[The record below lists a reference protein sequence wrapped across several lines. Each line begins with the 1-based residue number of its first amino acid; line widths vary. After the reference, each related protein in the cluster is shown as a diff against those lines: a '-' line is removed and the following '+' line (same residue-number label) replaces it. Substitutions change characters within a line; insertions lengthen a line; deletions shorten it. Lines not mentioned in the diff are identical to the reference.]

1 MATTYLTR
9 TGATPTTSNKYT
21 FSCWVKRGSIGTT
34 ETIFRTYSDGSNSA
48 QLIFDSDDTF
58 AFQDI
63 IGGTT
68 VTNLKPSNLFRDTG
82 AWMNFIVQVDYT
94 QATAADRAKIFI
106 NGAEVSYSATT
117 VQSQNGASMLNT
129 ANNNA
134 LGSNRSNS
142 SHYFT
147 GSMSQVNFID
157 GTAYPATAFGS
168 VNATSGIWVANSGP
182 TVTYGNNGFF
192 LDMANSSDMGN
203 DVSGNANDFTVGSGT
218 VTQMED
224 TPDNNFATLNPVY
237 KSLSQPT
244 FANGNLSSSASGA
257 GYRLSFST
265 IAVSTGK
272 YYAEFYRAVGSTDE
286 VFIGISSLNDAEN
299 LFNVSNYYLGET
311 AKSISISSGNG
322 KYYIS
327 ASGTTYGS
335 SYLGSGD
342 IIGVALDLTN
352 KKLYASKNGAW
363 SNGSG
368 AWSSTTF
375 NASTGAIDISS
386 IISSGEYAYIG
397 FSNTGTS
404 TVDAN
409 FGNGY
414 FGTTPVSSAGTNAS
428 GNGIF
433 EYDTPTGYTALSTK
447 GLNL

>member
-63 IGGTT
+63 VGGTT

-106 NGAEVSYSATT
+106 NGGEVSYSATT

-203 DVSGNANDFTVGSGT
+203 DVSGNANDFTVGGGT

-224 TPDNNFATLNPVY
+224 TPDNNFATMNPLDNYYSAATFSNGNNTVATAAAPVNWVASTFQVNKGKWY
-237 KSLSQPT
+237 AECKPT
-244 FANGNLSSSASGA
+244 AGTGSALVGFAGSTSKNSTQILETAGFFGGNYVNNGEYFFNGSGGAYASSFANGDIISVYLDLDNNFVYFAKNGVLQNSGVPTSGA
-257 GYRLSFST
+257 
-265 IAVSTGK
+265 
-272 YYAEFYRAVGSTDE
+272 
-286 VFIGISSLNDAEN
+286 
-299 LFNVSNYYLGET
+299 
-311 AKSISISSGNG
+311 
-322 KYYIS
+322 
-327 ASGTTYGS
+327 
-335 SYLGSGD
+335 
-342 IIGVALDLTN
+342 
-352 KKLYASKNGAW
+352 
-363 SNGSG
+363 
-368 AWSSTTF
+368 
-375 NASTGAIDISS
+375 
-386 IISSGEYAYIG
+386 
-397 FSNTGTS
+397 TGTGGKAI
-404 TVDAN
+404 TAAALTTNGGYAFACGDGNTATRTFDWN

-414 FGTTPVSSAGTNAS
+414 FGTTAVASAGTNAS
-428 GNGIF
+428 SNGIF
-433 EYDTPTGYTALSTK
+433 EYDVPTGYTALSTK

>member
-63 IGGTT
+63 VGGTT

-106 NGAEVSYSATT
+106 NGGEVSYSATT

-203 DVSGNANDFTVGSGT
+203 DVSGNANDFTVGGGT
-218 VTQMED
+218 VTQIKD
-224 TPDNNFATLNPVY
+224 TPDNNFATWNPLVQQ
-237 KSLSQPT
+237 SSGFVLS
-244 FANGNLSSSASGA
+244 NGNTTADNTNDTWRSV
-257 GYRLSFST
+257 YST
-265 IAVSTGK
+265 LAPSVGK
-272 YYAEFYRAVGSTDE
+272 YYFECKIVNQLQTPRSIIGVCSTTQASN
-286 VFIGISSLNDAEN
+286 SSAR
-299 LFNVSNYYLGET
+299 LGYE
-311 AKSISISSGNG
+311 
-322 KYYIS
+322 
-327 ASGTTYGS
+327 GTNAYAYGS
-335 SYLGSGD
+335 DGNKINNGTNTSYGNTFATGD
-342 IIGVALDLTN
+342 IISCALDLDN
-352 KKLYASKNGAW
+352 GKIYFGKNGTW
-363 SNGSG
+363 QNSG
-368 AWSSTTF
+368 DPTSG
-375 NASTGAIDISS
+375 STGTGSAFNVTLGESYYFGSASYGNDG
-386 IISSGEYAYIG
+386 IISINS
-397 FSNTGTS
+397 
-404 TVDAN
+404 
-409 FGNGY
+409 GNGY
-414 FGTTPVSSAGTNAS
+414 FQTTAVASAGTNAS

-433 EYDTPTGYTALSTK
+433 EYDVPTGYTALSTK

>member
-63 IGGTT
+63 VGGTT

-106 NGAEVSYSATT
+106 NGGEVSYSATT

-203 DVSGNANDFTVGSGT
+203 DVSGNANDFTVGGGT

-224 TPDNNFATLNPVY
+224 TPDNNFATWNPLVQQ
-237 KSLSQPT
+237 SSGFVLS
-244 FANGNLSSSASGA
+244 NGNTTADNTNDTWRSV
-257 GYRLSFST
+257 YST
-265 IAVSTGK
+265 LAPSVGK
-272 YYAEFYRAVGSTDE
+272 YYFECKIVNQLQTPRSIIGVCSTAQASN
-286 VFIGISSLNDAEN
+286 SSAR
-299 LFNVSNYYLGET
+299 LGYE
-311 AKSISISSGNG
+311 
-322 KYYIS
+322 
-327 ASGTTYGS
+327 GTNAYAYGS
-335 SYLGSGD
+335 DGNKINNGTNTSYGNTFATGD
-342 IIGVALDLTN
+342 IISCALDLDN
-352 KKLYASKNGAW
+352 GKIYFGKNGTW
-363 SNGSG
+363 QNSG
-368 AWSSTTF
+368 DPTSG
-375 NASTGAIDISS
+375 STGTGSAFNVTLGEFYYFGSAS
-386 IISSGEYAYIG
+386 YGNEGIISINS
-397 FSNTGTS
+397 
-404 TVDAN
+404 
-409 FGNGY
+409 GNGY
-414 FGTTPVSSAGTNAS
+414 FQTTPVSSAGTNAS
-428 GNGIF
+428 SNGIF
-433 EYDTPTGYTALSTK
+433 EYDVPTGYTALSTE
-447 GLNL
+447 GLNS

>member
-9 TGATPTTSNKYT
+9 TGVTPTISNKYT

-34 ETIFRTYSDGSNSA
+34 ETIFRTYSDSNNSA
-48 QLIFDSDDTF
+48 QLIFDSDDSF

-68 VTNLKPSNLFRDTG
+68 VTNLKPSNLFRDPG
-82 AWMNFIVQVDYT
+82 AWMNIIVQVDYT

-106 NGAEVSYSATT
+106 NGVEVSYSATT

-203 DVSGNANDFTVGSGT
+203 DVSGNANDFTVGGGT

-224 TPDNNFATLNPVY
+224 TPDNNFATLNPLDNYYSAATFSNGNNTV
-237 KSLSQPT
+237 PT
-244 FANGNLSSSASGA
+244 ADAPVNWVASTLQANKGKWYAECKPTAGTASANIGFAGSTSKNSTQILETAGFFGGNYVNNGEYFFNGSGGAYASSFANGDIISVYLDLDNNFVYFAKNGVLQNSGVPTSGA
-257 GYRLSFST
+257 
-265 IAVSTGK
+265 
-272 YYAEFYRAVGSTDE
+272 
-286 VFIGISSLNDAEN
+286 
-299 LFNVSNYYLGET
+299 
-311 AKSISISSGNG
+311 
-322 KYYIS
+322 
-327 ASGTTYGS
+327 
-335 SYLGSGD
+335 
-342 IIGVALDLTN
+342 
-352 KKLYASKNGAW
+352 
-363 SNGSG
+363 
-368 AWSSTTF
+368 
-375 NASTGAIDISS
+375 
-386 IISSGEYAYIG
+386 
-397 FSNTGTS
+397 TGTGGKAI
-404 TVDAN
+404 TAAALTTNGGYAFACGDGNTATRTFDWN

-433 EYDTPTGYTALSTK
+433 EYDVPTGYTALSTE
-447 GLNL
+447 GLNS

>member
-63 IGGTT
+63 VGGTT

-106 NGAEVSYSATT
+106 NGGEVSYSATT

-203 DVSGNANDFTVGSGT
+203 DVSGNANDFTVGGGT

-224 TPDNNFATLNPVY
+224 TPDNNFATWNPLVQQ
-237 KSLSQPT
+237 SSGFVLS
-244 FANGNLSSSASGA
+244 NGNTTADNTNDTWRSV
-257 GYRLSFST
+257 YST
-265 IAVSTGK
+265 LAPSVGK
-272 YYAEFYRAVGSTDE
+272 YYFECKIVNQLQTPRSIIGVCSTAQASN
-286 VFIGISSLNDAEN
+286 SSAR
-299 LFNVSNYYLGET
+299 LGYE
-311 AKSISISSGNG
+311 
-322 KYYIS
+322 
-327 ASGTTYGS
+327 GTNAYAYGS
-335 SYLGSGD
+335 DGNKINNGTNTSYGNTFATGD
-342 IIGVALDLTN
+342 IISCALDLDN
-352 KKLYASKNGAW
+352 GKIYFGKNGTW
-363 SNGSG
+363 QNSG
-368 AWSSTTF
+368 DPTSG
-375 NASTGAIDISS
+375 STGTGSAFNVTLGESYYFGSASYGNDG
-386 IISSGEYAYIG
+386 IISINS
-397 FSNTGTS
+397 
-404 TVDAN
+404 
-409 FGNGY
+409 GNGY
-414 FGTTPVSSAGTNAS
+414 FQTTPVSSAGTNAS
-428 GNGIF
+428 SNGIF
-433 EYDTPTGYTALSTK
+433 EYDVPTGYTALSTK

>member
-63 IGGTT
+63 VGGTT

-192 LDMANSSDMGN
+192 LNMANSSDMGN
-203 DVSGNANDFTVGSGT
+203 DVSGNANDFTVGGGT

-224 TPDNNFATLNPVY
+224 TPDNNFATWNPLVQQ
-237 KSLSQPT
+237 SSGFVLS
-244 FANGNLSSSASGA
+244 NGNTTADNTNDTWRSV
-257 GYRLSFST
+257 YST
-265 IAVSTGK
+265 LAPSVGK
-272 YYAEFYRAVGSTDE
+272 YYFECKIVNQLQTPRSIIGVCSTTQASN
-286 VFIGISSLNDAEN
+286 SSAR
-299 LFNVSNYYLGET
+299 LGYE
-311 AKSISISSGNG
+311 
-322 KYYIS
+322 
-327 ASGTTYGS
+327 GTNAYAYGS
-335 SYLGSGD
+335 DGNKINNGTNTSYGNTFATGD
-342 IIGVALDLTN
+342 IISCALDLDN
-352 KKLYASKNGAW
+352 GKIYFGKNGTW
-363 SNGSG
+363 QNSG
-368 AWSSTTF
+368 DPTSG
-375 NASTGAIDISS
+375 STGTGSAFNVTLGESYYFGSASYGNDG
-386 IISSGEYAYIG
+386 IISINS
-397 FSNTGTS
+397 
-404 TVDAN
+404 
-409 FGNGY
+409 GNGY
-414 FGTTPVSSAGTNAS
+414 FQTTPVSSAGTNAS

-433 EYDTPTGYTALSTK
+433 EYDVPTGYTALSTK

>member
-63 IGGTT
+63 VGGTT

-203 DVSGNANDFTVGSGT
+203 DVSGNANDFTVGGGT

-224 TPDNNFATLNPVY
+224 TPDNNFATWNPLVQQ
-237 KSLSQPT
+237 SSGFVLS
-244 FANGNLSSSASGA
+244 NGNTTADNTNDTWRSV
-257 GYRLSFST
+257 YST
-265 IAVSTGK
+265 LAPSVGK
-272 YYAEFYRAVGSTDE
+272 YYFECKIVNQLQTPRSIIGVCSTAQASN
-286 VFIGISSLNDAEN
+286 SSAR
-299 LFNVSNYYLGET
+299 LGYE
-311 AKSISISSGNG
+311 
-322 KYYIS
+322 
-327 ASGTTYGS
+327 GTNAYAYGS
-335 SYLGSGD
+335 DGNKINNGTNTSYGNTFATGD
-342 IIGVALDLTN
+342 IISCALDLDN
-352 KKLYASKNGAW
+352 GKIYFGKNGTW
-363 SNGSG
+363 QNSG
-368 AWSSTTF
+368 DPTSG
-375 NASTGAIDISS
+375 STGTGSAFNVTLGESYYFGSASYGNDG
-386 IISSGEYAYIG
+386 IISINS
-397 FSNTGTS
+397 
-404 TVDAN
+404 
-409 FGNGY
+409 GNGY
-414 FGTTPVSSAGTNAS
+414 FQTTPVSSAGTNAS

-433 EYDTPTGYTALSTK
+433 EYDVPTGYTALSTK

>member
-34 ETIFRTYSDGSNSA
+34 ETIFRTYSDGNNSA
-48 QLIFDSDDTF
+48 QLIFDSDDSF

-68 VTNLKPSNLFRDTG
+68 VTNLKPSNLFRDPG

-203 DVSGNANDFTVGSGT
+203 DVSGNANDFTVGGGT

-224 TPDNNFATLNPVY
+224 TPDNNFATWNPLVQQ
-237 KSLSQPT
+237 SSGFVLS
-244 FANGNLSSSASGA
+244 NGNTTADNTNDTWRSV
-257 GYRLSFST
+257 YST
-265 IAVSTGK
+265 LAPSVGK
-272 YYAEFYRAVGSTDE
+272 YYFECKIVNQLQTPRSIIGVCSTAQASN
-286 VFIGISSLNDAEN
+286 SSAR
-299 LFNVSNYYLGET
+299 LGYE
-311 AKSISISSGNG
+311 
-322 KYYIS
+322 
-327 ASGTTYGS
+327 GTNAYAYGS
-335 SYLGSGD
+335 DGNKINNGTNTSYGNTFATGD
-342 IIGVALDLTN
+342 IISCALDLDN
-352 KKLYASKNGAW
+352 GKIYFGKNGTW
-363 SNGSG
+363 QNSG
-368 AWSSTTF
+368 DPTSG
-375 NASTGAIDISS
+375 STGTGSAFNVTLGESYYFGSASYGNDG
-386 IISSGEYAYIG
+386 IISINS
-397 FSNTGTS
+397 
-404 TVDAN
+404 
-409 FGNGY
+409 GNGY
-414 FGTTPVSSAGTNAS
+414 FQTTAVASAGTNAS

-433 EYDTPTGYTALSTK
+433 EYDVPTGYTALSTK

>member
-63 IGGTT
+63 VGGTT

-192 LDMANSSDMGN
+192 LNMANSSDMGN
-203 DVSGNANDFTVGSGT
+203 DVSGNANDFTVGGGT

-224 TPDNNFATLNPVY
+224 TPDNNFATWNPLVQQ
-237 KSLSQPT
+237 SSGFVLS
-244 FANGNLSSSASGA
+244 NGNTTADNTNDTWRSV
-257 GYRLSFST
+257 YST
-265 IAVSTGK
+265 LAPSVGK
-272 YYAEFYRAVGSTDE
+272 YYFECKIVNQLQTPRSIIGVCSTTQASN
-286 VFIGISSLNDAEN
+286 SSAR
-299 LFNVSNYYLGET
+299 LGYE
-311 AKSISISSGNG
+311 
-322 KYYIS
+322 
-327 ASGTTYGS
+327 GTNAYAYGS
-335 SYLGSGD
+335 DGNKINNGTNTSYGNTFATGD
-342 IIGVALDLTN
+342 IISCALDLDN
-352 KKLYASKNGAW
+352 GKIYFGKNGTW
-363 SNGSG
+363 QNSG
-368 AWSSTTF
+368 DPTSG
-375 NASTGAIDISS
+375 STGTGSAFNVTLGESYYFGSASYGNDG
-386 IISSGEYAYIG
+386 IISINS
-397 FSNTGTS
+397 
-404 TVDAN
+404 
-409 FGNGY
+409 GNGY
-414 FGTTPVSSAGTNAS
+414 FQTTAVASAGTNAS

-433 EYDTPTGYTALSTK
+433 EYNVPTGFTAISTK

>member
-63 IGGTT
+63 VGGTT

-203 DVSGNANDFTVGSGT
+203 DVSGNANDFTVGGGT

-224 TPDNNFATLNPVY
+224 TPDNNFATWNPLVQQ
-237 KSLSQPT
+237 SSGFVLS
-244 FANGNLSSSASGA
+244 NGNTTADNTNDTWRSV
-257 GYRLSFST
+257 YST
-265 IAVSTGK
+265 LAPSVGK
-272 YYAEFYRAVGSTDE
+272 YYFECKIVNQLQTPRSIIGVCSTAQASN
-286 VFIGISSLNDAEN
+286 SSAR
-299 LFNVSNYYLGET
+299 LGYE
-311 AKSISISSGNG
+311 
-322 KYYIS
+322 
-327 ASGTTYGS
+327 GTNAYAYGS
-335 SYLGSGD
+335 DGNKINNGTNTSYGNTFATGD
-342 IIGVALDLTN
+342 IISCALDLDN
-352 KKLYASKNGAW
+352 GKIYFGKNGTW
-363 SNGSG
+363 QNSG
-368 AWSSTTF
+368 DPTSG
-375 NASTGAIDISS
+375 STGTGSAFNVTLGESYYFGSASYGNDG
-386 IISSGEYAYIG
+386 IISINS
-397 FSNTGTS
+397 
-404 TVDAN
+404 
-409 FGNGY
+409 GNGY
-414 FGTTPVSSAGTNAS
+414 FQTTAVASAGTNAS

-433 EYDTPTGYTALSTK
+433 EYDVPTGYTALSTK

>member
-63 IGGTT
+63 VGGTT

-203 DVSGNANDFTVGSGT
+203 DVSGNANDFTVGGGT

-224 TPDNNFATLNPVY
+224 TPDNNFATWNPLVQQ
-237 KSLSQPT
+237 SSGFVLS
-244 FANGNLSSSASGA
+244 NGNTTADNTNDTWRSV
-257 GYRLSFST
+257 YST
-265 IAVSTGK
+265 LAPSVGK
-272 YYAEFYRAVGSTDE
+272 YYFECKIVNQLQTPRSIIGVCSTAQASN
-286 VFIGISSLNDAEN
+286 SSAR
-299 LFNVSNYYLGET
+299 LGYE
-311 AKSISISSGNG
+311 
-322 KYYIS
+322 
-327 ASGTTYGS
+327 GTNAYAYGS
-335 SYLGSGD
+335 DGNKINNGTNTSYGNTFATGD
-342 IIGVALDLTN
+342 IISCALDLDN
-352 KKLYASKNGAW
+352 GKIYFGKNGTW
-363 SNGSG
+363 QNSG
-368 AWSSTTF
+368 DPTSG
-375 NASTGAIDISS
+375 STGTGSAFNVTLGESYYFGSASYGNDG
-386 IISSGEYAYIG
+386 IISINS
-397 FSNTGTS
+397 
-404 TVDAN
+404 
-409 FGNGY
+409 GNGY

-433 EYDTPTGYTALSTK
+433 EYDVPTGYTALSTK

>member
-63 IGGTT
+63 VGGTT

-106 NGAEVSYSATT
+106 NGGEVSYSATT

-203 DVSGNANDFTVGSGT
+203 DVSGNANDFTVGGGT

-224 TPDNNFATLNPVY
+224 TPDNNFATMNPLDNYYSAATFSNGNNTVATAAAPVNWVASTFQVNKGKWY
-237 KSLSQPT
+237 AECKPT
-244 FANGNLSSSASGA
+244 AGTGSALVGFAGSTSKNSTQILETAGFFGGNYVNNGEYFFNGSGGAYASSFANGDIISVYLDLDNNFVYFAKNGVLQNSGVPTSGA
-257 GYRLSFST
+257 
-265 IAVSTGK
+265 
-272 YYAEFYRAVGSTDE
+272 
-286 VFIGISSLNDAEN
+286 
-299 LFNVSNYYLGET
+299 
-311 AKSISISSGNG
+311 
-322 KYYIS
+322 
-327 ASGTTYGS
+327 
-335 SYLGSGD
+335 
-342 IIGVALDLTN
+342 
-352 KKLYASKNGAW
+352 
-363 SNGSG
+363 
-368 AWSSTTF
+368 
-375 NASTGAIDISS
+375 
-386 IISSGEYAYIG
+386 
-397 FSNTGTS
+397 TGTGGKAI
-404 TVDAN
+404 TAAALTTNGGYAFACGDGNTATRTFDWN

-428 GNGIF
+428 SNGIF
-433 EYDTPTGYTALSTK
+433 EYDVPTGYTALSTK